1 MKYSNYNSLVLAFY
15 ILIILMSCGQKGVD
29 NIASWDYSFGEVK
42 KLVSAP
48 CLDEELILGRPFLIH
63 YADSSL
69 LIYDDIGDSL
79 FILLDLND
87 NNKIYRFGK
96 KGEGSDEFL
105 QVFDICNMKSY
116 SVLGFYE
123 NNMLSL
129 TGNVVGRKFFFEY
142 PYKDGHEKKI
152 SNRLRGMAYQGT
164 LCSNKSLGNF
174 LYAVRSAPIFILYS
188 VEKDRI
194 QKTYEWIGGYPIYET
209 EENET
214 WRSAPM
220 SADNK
225 MAFVMA
231 YATDSYVYLLYS
243 GKSIKE
249 AGTDAFKANII
260 YRLSWDGKPNC
271 KFELDY
277 SLTNF
282 CVSDYDDILYG
293 LADKGE
299 IELVQYVLK

>member
-1 MKYSNYNSLVLAFY
+1 
-15 ILIILMSCGQKGVD
+15 
-29 NIASWDYSFGEVK
+29 
-42 KLVSAP
+42 
-48 CLDEELILGRPFLIH
+48 
-63 YADSSL
+63 
-69 LIYDDIGDSL
+69 
-79 FILLDLND
+79 
-87 NNKIYRFGK
+87 
-96 KGEGSDEFL
+96 
-105 QVFDICNMKSY
+105 
-116 SVLGFYE
+116 
-123 NNMLSL
+123 
-129 TGNVVGRKFFFEY
+129 
-142 PYKDGHEKKI
+142 
-152 SNRLRGMAYQGT
+152 MAYQGT

-194 QKTYEWIGGYPIYET
+194 QKTYEWIGGYPIYKT